1 MVLLITGGEVYA
13 PEPLG
18 RCDVL
23 VCGERIVRVA
33 PDLGAAARALEAEVL
48 DASGKLVLPGFL
60 DQHVHILGGNDFHG
74 PNHRTFGMR
83 FRNPVENGVTTLVTL
98 LGSEH
103 DDRTLHGMIRRA
115 QDFDLLGLTTYA
127 YTGSFELGAPTLT
140 GSVYG
145 DIVMV
150 EKILGLKIA
159 IAEPT
164 GSHPTYHELARTCG
178 QAYLAGQ
185 NTGKAGV
192 IHVHIGRGPDQLDSL
207 FDLIERSGLPID
219 TFVVTHVNQSAP
231 NTLEPAIRF
240 ARQGGTIDV
249 TGIQTSRR
257 QAPGNY
263 DPPDAVLM
271 IFEAGIP
278 LERVTLSSDG
288 NLSSARRDAQR
299 RPIAWYTAGCE
310 FLYREWLAVKE
321 RCNLALPEALKLI
334 TTNIARVLKLEHKKG
349 RIAPGLDADL
359 LIADAALEIQT
370 TIARGNILMRDRQ
383 LLVEPPFPG

>member
-1 MVLLITGGEVYA
+1 MVLLIAGGEVYA
-13 PEPLG
+13 PEALG

-23 VCGERIVRVA
+23 AGGGRILRVG
-33 PDLGAAARALEAEVL
+33 PDLGGAARALDAEVL
-48 DASGKLVLPGFL
+48 DASGKLVLPGFI

-74 PNHRTFGMR
+74 PNHRTFGMA

-98 LGSEH
+98 LGGEH

-115 QDFDLLGLTTYA
+115 YEFDLLGLTTYA
-127 YTGSFELGAPTLT
+127 YTGSFALGAPTLT

-145 DIVMV
+145 DIVTV
-150 EKILGLKIA
+150 DRILGLKIA
-159 IAEPT
+159 LAEPT

-192 IHVHIGRGPDQLDSL
+192 IHVHIGRAPDQLDPL
-207 FDLIERSGLPID
+207 FELVERSGLPIGA
-219 TFVVTHVNQSAP
+219 FVVTHVNQSAP

-271 IFEAGIP
+271 ILEAGIP
-278 LERVTLSSDG
+278 LERITMSSDG
-288 NLSSARRDAQR
+288 NLSTARRDAER
-299 RPIAWYTAGCE
+299 RPLSWYTAGCE
-310 FLYREWLAVKE
+310 FLTREWLAVKD
-321 RCNLALPEALKLI
+321 RCNLALPEALRLI
-334 TTNIARVLKLEHKKG
+334 TTNVARVLKLEQRKG
-349 RIAPGLDADL
+349 RIAAGLDADL
-359 LIADAALEIQT
+359 VITDPALAIESVV
-370 TIARGNILMRDRQ
+370 ARGKVLMRDRRV
-383 LLVEPPFPG
+383 LVDPPFPG